1 MLGLVQVHLIRLP
14 ALTLL
19 FWEVVASVAVPLL
32 ERGCS
37 SADLHIAQVC
47 SYYRAVVSA
56 TEQLVLP
63 HPSLPLPLTWTTSAC
78 SADCVFWRHCA
89 ESKGLSS
96 FSVLRWTMAAG
107 TKPAWKER
115 RGKGSLSLV
124 LLIFCV
130 TPHAHKPMWQS
141 RVEVE
146 YYYVF

>member
-1 MLGLVQVHLIRLP
+1 MLGLVEVHLIRLP

-19 FWEVVASVAVPLL
+19 FWEVVTSVAVPLL

-37 SADLHIAQVC
+37 SADLHKH

-56 TEQLVLP
+56 TEQSVVS

-78 SADCVFWRHCA
+78 SADCALWRHCA

-96 FSVLRWTMAAG
+96 LSVLRWTMAAG

-115 RGKGSLSLV
+115 RGKGLGMITGLYGKGYTSVEKLVPLLLSLCH
-124 LLIFCV
+124 F
-130 TPHAHKPMWQS
+130 
-141 RVEVE
+141 
-146 YYYVF
+146 